1 LEDDEIDKSSSKEE
15 EEVEPPPCGPLQATL
30 LDSVESA
37 HRESTTW
44 AVCAIVL
51 EQTNVA
57 ITNRVAK
64 NLVEFAK
71 KDAAGKKLMA
81 TEQRATRELKEKSAH
96 NPPGK
101 HTGEGLGRRPK
112 QQRQRIGLPW
122 HWLGGTRQTSCGPS
136 STLATTRHL
145 AGAQDIKGPRS
156 QSFIG
161 VGLRSALIL
170 PKKARKSDRCSS

>member
-1 LEDDEIDKSSSKEE
+1 LEDDEIDKSSSEEE

-64 NLVEFAK
+64 ISVEFAK

-81 TEQRATRELKEKSAH
+81 AEQWATRELKEKSAH

-101 HTGEGLGRRPK
+101 HTGEGLGRRSK
-112 QQRQRIGLPW
+112 
-122 HWLGGTRQTSCGPS
+122 
-136 STLATTRHL
+136 
-145 AGAQDIKGPRS
+145 
-156 QSFIG
+156 
-161 VGLRSALIL
+161 
-170 PKKARKSDRCSS
+170 